1 MPVNPTKFHLYNVID
16 TCSIWNIVSSSQ
28 FYAASLHAKCE
39 FICTGFVIYEC
50 LYKPRTNITETE
62 LKLQEILKK
71 EINRGKFQS
80 HHISIE
86 DLQDLEI
93 IENRKK
99 LSKGELSS
107 IVFSKKIRQAFL
119 TDDQGARKLAE
130 KIIEHSMVQTT
141 PHLFG
146 WLFYSGYLHDSDKDK
161 IISDHCKCSRPLA
174 RFFEEMYLKAL
185 ELRLAS

>member
-1 MPVNPTKFHLYNVID
+1 MAVNPSKFHLYNVID

-28 FYAASLHAKCE
+28 FYAASLCAKCE

-50 LYKPRTNITETE
+50 LYKPRTQKTETDIN
-62 LKLQEILKK
+62 LQKRLQTEISKG
-71 EINRGKFQS
+71 RFQS

-86 DLQDLEI
+86 DLQDLAI
-93 IENRKK
+93 LENRKK

-130 KIIEHSMVQTT
+130 KIIDQSMVQTT
-141 PHLFG
+141 PQLFG
-146 WLFYSGYLHDSDKDK
+146 WLFYSNYLNDGDKDQ
-161 IISDHCKCSRPLA
+161 IISDHRKCSRPLS

-185 ELRLAS
+185 ELRLAL